1 MALKIAYVF
10 LIGVLLF
17 VLYYDVKQRMIHV
30 ILPVLIFGIAT
41 LINYFSINLTLSSII
56 YNMGFILVNI
66 LGLTLY
72 FSLKAKGFINPIDN
86 SIGLGDVVFFFAITP
101 LFNFKAFILF
111 FISGLFFSLLVY
123 TITLMFKNVKTIP
136 LAGYL
141 SLFLVM
147 SLIIKNVFK
156 INIPL

>member
-86 SIGLGDVVFFFAITP
+86 SIGLGDVAFFFAITP